1 MLGILLFPYFK
12 FISLFQHI
20 PISGVTLVQF
30 DKLLC
35 WPHTVLR
42 LILHVSLNAMISIL
56 RALMFCQVVRAC
68 TFVVSLCLLFVS
80 IVGTIYMVT
89 LAFVLRGKVNEPPHL

>member
-1 MLGILLFPYFK
+1 M
-12 FISLFQHI
+12 

-68 TFVVSLCLLFVS
+68 TFVVSLRLLFVS
-80 IVGTIYMVT
+80 IVGTIYTVT
-89 LAFVLRGKVNEPPHL
+89 LAFVLRGKVNEPPHLYG